1 MLKKRIIGSIAVLNG
16 WAVQSISY
24 NRYLPLGRPEVI
36 AQNLDRWGA
45 DEILIQ
51 CIDRSKNS
59 NGPDFSTLSKI
70 ANAGITTPLIYAGGI
85 KDNLDAINVIKHGA
99 DRVMFDALLNHDL
112 TEIIKSAQILGS
124 QALLGCIPVSY
135 NQGKIYRF
143 NYLTKIT
150 EPLTNEY
157 LEKIYSSSI
166 SELLLVDFLN
176 EGLEKSFNFKI
187 FQSSKITNIKIPI
200 LIFGGISTPGIASKI
215 LKQDNIAGVSIGNF
229 LSYKENSIEY
239 FKTAINNPSIR
250 KHKFFTKGNYAK

>member
-24 NRYLPLGRPEVI
+24 NRYLPLGKPEVI

-85 KDNLDAINVIKHGA
+85 KDNLDAINVIKYGA
-99 DRVMFDALLNHDL
+99 DRVMFDALLNSDL
-112 TEIIKSAQILGS
+112 SEIIKSARILGS
-124 QALLGCIPVSY
+124 QALLGCLPVSY
-135 NQGKIYRF
+135 NQGKIYRL
-143 NYLTKIT
+143 NYLTKET
-150 EPLTNEY
+150 ELLTNQY
-157 LEKIYSSSI
+157 LENIYSSSV
-166 SELLLVDFLN
+166 SELLLVDYLN
-176 EGLEKSFNFKI
+176 EGLDKAFNFNILK
-187 FQSSKITNIKIPI
+187 SSKVENINIPI
-200 LIFGGISTPGIASKI
+200 LIFGGISTPRIAKKI
-215 LKQDNIAGVSIGNF
+215 LKQGNIAGVSIGNF

-239 FKTAINNPSIR
+239 FKNKINLSSIR
-250 KHKFFTKGNYAK
+250 KHKFLKKR